1 MTFPAVTAPYG
12 LQPIN
17 RIDGMPYAGAIRQI
31 PVAAGFGTA
40 IFNGDTVVIN
50 SDGVLVKS
58 TTTDS
63 GNIVG
68 VCVGGQYVNSS
79 GQTVQGQFIPALA
92 STSTNLALAYVVDDP
107 MALFKVAV
115 VTSGT
120 TMGTAGRTVVGSN
133 LPLVLNAG
141 NTTTDSGNIVGVCL
155 GGQYVNSS
163 GQTIQGQF
171 IPALA
176 STSTNLA
183 LAYVVDDPMAL
194 FKVAVVT
201 SGTTMGTAGRTV
213 VGSNLPL
220 VLNAG
225 STTTGNSAFAVT
237 LTGAGTTATIPIRV
251 IDVVPETATA
261 ADTYTELL
269 VKINTHQYNDTTGV

>member
-1 MTFPAVTAPYG
+1 MAYPTVSAPFG

-40 IFNGDTVVIN
+40 IFDGDTVVIN
-50 SDGVLVKS
+50 SDGYLVKS
-58 TTTDS
+58 TTTNS
-63 GNIVG
+63 GDIVG
-68 VCVGGQYVNSS
+68 VCMGGQYVNSS

-120 TMGTAGRTVVGSN
+120 TMGTAGRTVVGTN
-133 LPLVLNAG
+133 LALVLNAG
-141 NTTTDSGNIVGVCL
+141 N
-155 GGQYVNSS
+155 
-163 GQTIQGQF
+163 
-171 IPALA
+171 
-176 STSTNLA
+176 
-183 LAYVVDDPMAL
+183 
-194 FKVAVVT
+194 
-201 SGTTMGTAGRTV
+201 
-213 VGSNLPL
+213 
-220 VLNAG
+220 
-225 STTTGNSAFAVT
+225 TTTGNSAFAVT

-261 ADTYTELL
+261 ADTFTELL
-269 VKINTHQYNDTTGV
+269 VKINTHQYNNTTGV

>member
-1 MTFPAVTAPYG
+1 MAYPTVSAPFG

-40 IFNGDTVVIN
+40 IFDGDTVVIN
-50 SDGVLVKS
+50 SDGFLVKS

-92 STSTNLALAYVVDDP
+92 STSGNPALAYVVDDP

-133 LPLVLNAG
+133 LALVLNAG
-141 NTTTDSGNIVGVCL
+141 N
-155 GGQYVNSS
+155 
-163 GQTIQGQF
+163 
-171 IPALA
+171 
-176 STSTNLA
+176 
-183 LAYVVDDPMAL
+183 
-194 FKVAVVT
+194 
-201 SGTTMGTAGRTV
+201 
-213 VGSNLPL
+213 
-220 VLNAG
+220 
-225 STTTGNSAFAVT
+225 TTTGNSAFAVT

-261 ADTYTELL
+261 ADTFTELL
-269 VKINTHQYNDTTGV
+269 VKINTHQYNNTTGV

>member
-1 MTFPAVTAPYG
+1 MAYPTVSAPYG

-40 IFNGDTVVIN
+40 IFDGDTVVIN
-50 SDGVLVKS
+50 SDGYLVKS
-58 TTTDS
+58 TTTNS
-63 GNIVG
+63 GDIVG
-68 VCVGGQYVNSS
+68 VCVGGQYVNSN
-79 GQTVQGQFIPALA
+79 GQTVQGQYIPALA
-92 STSTNLALAYVVDDP
+92 STASNLALAYVVDDP

-133 LPLVLNAG
+133 
-141 NTTTDSGNIVGVCL
+141 
-155 GGQYVNSS
+155 
-163 GQTIQGQF
+163 
-171 IPALA
+171 
-176 STSTNLA
+176 
-183 LAYVVDDPMAL
+183 
-194 FKVAVVT
+194 VA
-201 SGTTMGTAGRTV
+201 
-213 VGSNLPL
+213 L

-225 STTTGNSAFAVT
+225 STATGNSAFGAT
-237 LTGAGTTATIPIRV
+237 LTGAGTTATIPLRV

-269 VKINTHQYNDTTGV
+269 VKINTHQYNNTTGV